1 MRWQA
6 GQRSGNIEDRRGAGG
21 RMGGMGALPLGGG
34 LLGIIVTVVLML
46 LGGGGLPGG
55 GGSSGFPVPGFEQ
68 VPAAGPPGAEP
79 LPGAPDPDAK
89 LVDFV
94 SFVLDDVQKL
104 WDEQFR
110 AAGERYVDAKLVL
123 FTSAVRSGCGQ
134 ASSVTGPFYCQLDR
148 TVYIDLDFFREL
160 SRRFAAPGDF
170 AQAYVIAHE
179 IAHHVQTLL
188 GTSDRVRELGDKN
201 ADDVNELSV
210 RQELQAD
217 CYAGVWAHSTYQRGI
232 LEAGDLEEGLT
243 AAAAIGDD
251 RIQET
256 TTGRVDPESFT
267 HGTSAQRVKWFN
279 RGFEQG
285 DADNCNTFAGESV

>member
-1 MRWQA
+1 
-6 GQRSGNIEDRRGAGG
+6 
-21 RMGGMGALPLGGG
+21 MGALPMGGG
-34 LLGIIVTVVLML
+34 LAGIVVMLVLAL
-46 LGGGGLPGG
+46 LGGGKILGGG
-55 GGSSGFPVPGFEQ
+55 GGSSFPVPGFDQ
-68 VPAAGPPGAEP
+68 VPAAAPAGDQP

-94 SFVLDDVQKL
+94 SFVLDDVQTL
-104 WDEQFR
+104 WAEQFR
-110 AAGERYVDAKLVL
+110 ATGESYSDAKLVL

-134 ASSVTGPFYCQLDR
+134 ASSATGPFYCQLDR
-148 TVYIDLDFFREL
+148 TVYLDLEFFREL
-160 SRRFAAPGDF
+160 SRRFQAPGDF

-188 GTSDRVRELGDKN
+188 GISDRVRELGDRN
-201 ADDVNELSV
+201 RDDVNELSV

-217 CYAGVWAHSTYQRGI
+217 CFAGVWTYTTYRRGI
-232 LEAGDLEEGLT
+232 LEAGDLDEGLT

-267 HGTSAQRVKWFN
+267 HGTSEQRVKWFT
-279 RGFEQG
+279 RGFQSG
-285 DADNCNTFAGESV
+285 DADSCDTFAADKV